1 MLLDRGEFIM
11 TFSLVA
17 LRQCVLALLV
27 FIAASAVLA
36 DDLVIPG
43 SGNPEYILGQ
53 LARAFNQRQAQH
65 RVIIPPSTGTAGA
78 LRDVGDG
85 ISPIGRVG
93 RLLKDD
99 ESRQGFVFVPLG
111 RDPVAVVGGA
121 GVTVRTI
128 SATQLLDVYSGRIT
142 NWRELGGKPAPIR
155 AVGRENS
162 DASRQALTKVIKPFR
177 DVVFGPEVK
186 IVHLDPRLI
195 ELLDR
200 YPSCL
205 GFLNRSALAACSSR
219 VVLLALDGVEP
230 TPDNLEKG
238 TYQAWVE
245 LGLIHKAGTLPPAA
259 RAFVDFVRTAEG
271 QRILRQ
277 HGILPSTAGR

>member
-1 MLLDRGEFIM
+1 M
-11 TFSLVA
+11 TFSLPSWCQ
-17 LRQCVLALLV
+17 LVLALLV
-27 FIAASAVLA
+27 VVNAPTVRA

-43 SGNPEYILGQ
+43 SGNPEYVLGQ
-53 LARAFNQRQAQH
+53 LAKAFNQRQAQH

-93 RLLKDD
+93 RLLKDE

-121 GVTVRTI
+121 GVTLRTI
-128 SATQLLDVYSGRIT
+128 SASQFLDVYSGRIT
-142 NWRELGGKPAPIR
+142 NWRELGGKAAPIR

-162 DASRQALTKVIKPFR
+162 DASRQALTKVIKPFK

-200 YPSCL
+200 YPSSL

-219 VVLLALDGVEP
+219 VVLLALDGFEP
-230 TPDNLEKG
+230 TPENLEKG

-245 LGLIHKAGTLPPAA
+245 LGLIHRPGSLPPAA
-259 RAFVDFVRTAEG
+259 RAFLDFVRAAEG

-277 HGILPSTAGR
+277 HGILPSATGR

>member
-1 MLLDRGEFIM
+1 M
-11 TFSLVA
+11 TISMA
-17 LRQCVLALLV
+17 PWRQFVLFLLV
-27 FIAASAVLA
+27 LIGSLEVLA

-53 LARAFNQRQAQH
+53 LASAFNQRQAQH

-78 LRDVGDG
+78 LRDVGEG
-85 ISPIGRVG
+85 TSPLGRVG
-93 RLLKDD
+93 RLLKDE
-99 ESRQGFVFVPLG
+99 ESRQGFIFVPLG

-121 GVTVRTI
+121 GVTVRTL

-200 YPSCL
+200 YPSSL

-219 VVLLALDGVEP
+219 IVLLALDGVEP
-230 TPDNLEKG
+230 TPENVEKG
-238 TYQAWVE
+238 HYQAWVE
-245 LGLIHKAGTLPPAA
+245 LGLIHKSGGLPPAA
-259 RAFVDFVRTAEG
+259 RAFLDFVRAAEG
-271 QRILRQ
+271 QGILRR
-277 HGILPSTAGR
+277 HGILPPATGR